1 MKVGDIFFLPRA
13 CHLLISNKVCDLRER
28 IYERD
33 IKNVN
38 WKKSRDYEDF
48 IFLWYAKKIL
58 RRMLRMRFVARMRN
72 HNGAIRNTIITVCCN
87 SGAFEAR

>member
-38 WKKSRDYEDF
+38 
-48 IFLWYAKKIL
+48 
-58 RRMLRMRFVARMRN
+58 
-72 HNGAIRNTIITVCCN
+72 
-87 SGAFEAR
+87 